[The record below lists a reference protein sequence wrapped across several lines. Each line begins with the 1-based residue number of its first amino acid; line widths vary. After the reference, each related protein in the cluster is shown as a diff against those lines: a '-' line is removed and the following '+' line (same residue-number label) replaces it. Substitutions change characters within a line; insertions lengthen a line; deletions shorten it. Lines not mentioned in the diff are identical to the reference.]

1 MMNKPTSMGLMSACC
16 DLHTHTI
23 ASDGSD
29 TPTRLVQLA
38 HAAGLAGISVTDH
51 DTVSGIPE
59 AMEAGRRLDVDV
71 LPGVELSVI
80 APSGNMHILGYG
92 MDTRSP
98 DLLALL
104 EEVQQARAGRNTR
117 ILALLRAAGCP
128 LSLEEVERT
137 AGGGQIGRPHFARVL
152 VEKGYVSSTG
162 EAFARF
168 LRKGAVAYAPKAVIT
183 PGEAV
188 RILHASGGAAVLAHP
203 LTLNCP
209 GPDDLDR
216 IVADL
221 ASAGLDGM
229 ECHYSEHTPSF
240 TRICLDIAERY
251 GLIPTGGSDYHGA
264 VKPSIALGRGKG
276 DLCVP
281 ARCLAEIR
289 KRAEEKRASRC
300 SLAEE
305 IRAA

>member
-1 MMNKPTSMGLMSACC
+1 MNKPTRTGLMSACC

-59 AMEAGRRLDVDV
+59 AIEAGRRLGVEV

-92 MDTRSP
+92 IDTHSP
-98 DLLALL
+98 NLLALL
-104 EEVQQARAGRNTR
+104 EKVQQARAGRNAR
-117 ILALLRAAGCP
+117 ILELLRAAGCP
-128 LSLEEVERT
+128 LSMEEVERA

-183 PGEAV
+183 PVEAL
-188 RILHASGGAAVLAHP
+188 RILHASGGATVLAHP

-209 GPDDLDR
+209 GPDDLER
-216 IVADL
+216 IVSDL
-221 ASAGLDGM
+221 ASAGLDGL

-240 TRICLDIAERY
+240 TCTCLDIAKRY

-264 VKPSIALGRGKG
+264 AKPAISLGKGKG

-289 KRAEEKRASRC
+289 KRAEEKRASR
-300 SLAEE
+300 
-305 IRAA
+305 